1 MASGSM
7 RSAQAPFSRRF
18 TNAASLPPVKPW
30 TITVPSPVHA
40 PCSNVRAR
48 PRKWPR
54 VCCFWL
60 PRKPRTS
67 RAPVCSSMVASRP
80 SDSLSP
86 LNRRDPVSVHGNN
99 TNRAMTLRRGHSM
112 SGRFG
117 GVIQNGYVVRD
128 IEAAMRHW
136 IDVLGVGP
144 WFYIDHLPVAD
155 FQYKG
160 QPSPVDISLALANSG
175 TLQIELIQQR
185 NDAPSLYLDFLR
197 AGHEG
202 LQHLGYGTRVFEADL
217 ARLLA
222 RGYTMRQ
229 AGRVPGRGSF
239 DSLWIEWTPC

>member
-1 MASGSM
+1 M
-7 RSAQAPFSRRF
+7 SR
-18 TNAASLPPVKPW
+18 L
-30 TITVPSPVHA
+30 
-40 PCSNVRAR
+40 
-48 PRKWPR
+48 
-54 VCCFWL
+54 
-60 PRKPRTS
+60 
-67 RAPVCSSMVASRP
+67 
-80 SDSLSP
+80 
-86 LNRRDPVSVHGNN
+86 
-99 TNRAMTLRRGHSM
+99 
-112 SGRFG
+112 FG

-185 NDAPSLYLDFLR
+185 NDAPSLYLDFLH

-202 LQHLGYGTRVFEADL
+202 LQHLGYGTRDFEADL

-222 RGYTMRQ
+222 MGYTIGH
-229 AGRVPGRGSF
+229 AGSVTGRGRFVYLLTEGHPGTIVELF
-239 DSLWIEWTPC
+239 DMSHGRDRVFAGIAAAAHNWDGRDPIRTTLPTG